1 MAPYDL
7 LHSGSWAEP
16 VTHVALG
23 IGFGFM
29 LERAG
34 FGSSKKLTNQFYLN
48 DMSVLKV
55 MFTAI
60 VTAMV
65 LVLASTTLG
74 LLDYDRLGINATYLG
89 SGILGGLLFGVGF
102 LVGGYCPGTALV
114 AAATLKVDGLLFAL
128 GVAGGILVFGY
139 TVPWIEP
146 FWNTSGS
153 YGRLTLFDW
162 LGWSMP
168 ATVLWL
174 VTMALVF
181 FAAGEWVER
190 WMQRREA
197 DEARPAA
204 ARPDAHGPAPAPAPV
219 RRRMRPAL
227 TAAAALWGAA
237 ALALLVWKPTA
248 PLRTAGVEARTE
260 QSIRER
266 RIQIEPA
273 ELADVMRDR
282 SLTVRL
288 FDMRGEAEF
297 NRFHLLDARRLDPA
311 ALDPVRTSPRDA
323 VKVLIG
329 ASESAPTRAYRTL
342 ALQGVENSYVL
353 AGGLPAWLHTFGAPS
368 ALGPNSLALGDRY
381 PASRP
386 PAPTDAPRTYTPKV
400 KRPGPAKKKPG
411 GGCGG

>member
-1 MAPYDL
+1 MAPYDV
-7 LHSGSWAEP
+7 LHWGSWAEP
-16 VTHVALG
+16 ATHVALG

-34 FGSSKKLTNQFYLN
+34 FGNSKKLTNQFYLN

-65 LVLASTTLG
+65 LILAATTVG
-74 LLDYDRLGINATYLG
+74 LLDFERLSINATYLG
-89 SGILGGLLFGVGF
+89 SGILGGFLFGIGF
-102 LVGGYCPGTALV
+102 LIGGYCPGTALV
-114 AAATLKVDGLLFAL
+114 AAATLKLDGLLFAL
-128 GVAGGILVFGY
+128 GVAAGILLFGY
-139 TVPWIEP
+139 TVPWVEP
-146 FWNTSGS
+146 FWNAAGS

-162 LGWSMP
+162 LGLSMP
-168 ATVLWL
+168 ATVLAL

-190 WMQRREA
+190 WMQRRNTRGA
-197 DEARPAA
+197 GAPDTATDAKGTAA
-204 ARPDAHGPAPAPAPV
+204 APA

-227 TAAAALWGAA
+227 IAAAALWTAPL
-237 ALALLVWKPTA
+237 LALLVWKPTA
-248 PLRTAGVEARTE
+248 PLRTANLGARIE

-266 RIQIEPA
+266 RIQIDPA
-273 ELADVMRDR
+273 ELADLMRDR

-288 FDMRGEAEF
+288 FDMRDEAAY
-297 NRFHLLDARRLDPA
+297 NRFHLLDAQRLDPA
-311 ALDPVRTSPRDA
+311 RLDPARNSPRDA

-329 ASESAPTRAYRTL
+329 ANESAPTRAFREL
-342 ALQGVENSYVL
+342 VLQGVENTYVL
-353 AGGLPAWLHTFGAPS
+353 AGGLPAWTQKFGSPA

-381 PASRP
+381 PTSRP
-386 PAPTDAPRTYTPKV
+386 PAQTDSARTYTPKV
-400 KRPGPAKKKPG
+400 KRPGPAKKKGG